1 MPILYICLL
10 NIHHNFQTK
19 LNLLL
24 LDKKIDILN
33 TAKDCFTN
41 QSNAIAAL
49 QDQLNED
56 FVKVIDLIFKSNSR
70 LVITGIGKSA
80 LIGMKITAT
89 LNSTGTRS
97 IFMHAADAI
106 HGDLGMVAKEDIV
119 VFISKSGNTPE
130 IKALVPLVKAMG
142 NNIIGMT
149 GNPSSFLAKESNYVL
164 SVAIQKEA
172 CPNNLAPT
180 TSTTAQL
187 VMGDAIAIGLLEMR
201 GTDKNNSA
209 PFHPGGPLGKAL
221 YLKVNALVD
230 PKNIPAV
237 QPNSSLSDVIIEI
250 GEKLVGAT
258 AVLENEKVCGIIT
271 DGDIR
276 RVLEKTSDLSSIRA
290 KDIMNPNPKM
300 IEADILASEALNTM
314 QKNNISQLLVMK
326 NDEFIGIVHL
336 HNILNEGI
344 S

>member
-1 MPILYICLL
+1 M
-10 NIHHNFQTK
+10 N
-19 LNLLL
+19 
-24 LDKKIDILN
+24 KKIDILK
-33 TAKDCFTN
+33 TAKGCFTN
-41 QSNAIAAL
+41 QSNAIAL
-49 QDQLNED
+49 LKDQLNKD
-56 FVKVIDLIFKSNSR
+56 FVNVIELIFKSNSR

-106 HGDLGMVAKEDIV
+106 HGDLGTVAKEDIV
-119 VFISKSGNTPE
+119 LFISKSGDTPE
-130 IKALVPLVKAMG
+130 IKAVVPLVKTMG

-149 GNPSSFLAKESNYVL
+149 GNPSSYLAQESNYVL

-187 VMGDAIAIGLLEMR
+187 VMGDAIAICLLEMH
-201 GTDKNNSA
+201 GFDKNNFA
-209 PFHPGGPLGKAL
+209 QFHPGGSLGKAL
-221 YLKVNALVD
+221 YLKVKTLVD
-230 PKNIPAV
+230 RKKIPAV
-237 QPNSSLSDVIIEI
+237 RPNSSLSDVIIEI

>member
-1 MPILYICLL
+1 MYICLL
-10 NIHHNFQTK
+10 NIRYNFQTK

-49 QDQLNED
+49 QDQLNKD
-56 FVKVIDLIFKSNSR
+56 FVKVIDLIFKSKSR

-97 IFMHAADAI
+97 IFMHAADAL

-119 VFISKSGNTPE
+119 LFISNSGNTPE
-130 IKALVPLVKAMG
+130 IKALVPLVKSMG
-142 NNIIGMT
+142 NIIIGMT
-149 GNPSSFLAKESNYVL
+149 GNPYSFLTQESNYIL

-172 CPNNLAPT
+172 CPNNLAPM

-187 VMGDAIAIGLLEMR
+187 VMGDAIAICLLEIR
-201 GTDKNNSA
+201 GFDKNNFA
-209 PFHPGGPLGKAL
+209 QFHPGGSLGKAL
-221 YLKVNALVD
+221 YLKVETLVD
-230 PKNIPAV
+230 RKNIPAV
-237 QPNSSLSDVIIEI
+237 QPNSSLSGVIIEI

-258 AVLENEKVCGIIT
+258 AVIEYEKVCGIIT

-290 KDIMNPNPKM
+290 KDIMNPNPKI
-300 IEADILASEALNTM
+300 IEANILASEALNTM

-326 NDEFIGIVHL
+326 NDKFIGIVHL

>member
-1 MPILYICLL
+1 M
-10 NIHHNFQTK
+10 N
-19 LNLLL
+19 
-24 LDKKIDILN
+24 KKIDILK
-33 TAKDCFTN
+33 TAKGCFTN
-41 QSNAIAAL
+41 QSNAIAVL
-49 QDQLNED
+49 KDQLNKD
-56 FVKVIDLIFKSNSR
+56 FVNVIELIFKSNSR

-106 HGDLGMVAKEDIV
+106 HGDLGTVAKEDIV
-119 VFISKSGNTPE
+119 LFISKSGDTPE
-130 IKALVPLVKAMG
+130 IKAVVPLVKTMG

-149 GNPSSFLAKESNYVL
+149 GNPSSYLAQESNYVL

-187 VMGDAIAIGLLEMR
+187 VMGDAIAICLLEMR
-201 GTDKNNSA
+201 GFDKNNFA
-209 PFHPGGPLGKAL
+209 QFHPGGSLGKAL
-221 YLKVNALVD
+221 YLKVKTLVGR
-230 PKNIPAV
+230 KNIPAV
-237 QPNSSLSDVIIEI
+237 RPNSSLSDVIIEI

>member
-1 MPILYICLL
+1 M
-10 NIHHNFQTK
+10 N
-19 LNLLL
+19 
-24 LDKKIDILN
+24 KKIDILK
-33 TAKDCFTN
+33 TAKGCFTN
-41 QSNAIAAL
+41 QSNAIAVL
-49 QDQLNED
+49 KDQLNKD
-56 FVKVIDLIFKSNSR
+56 FVNVIELIFKSNSR

-119 VFISKSGNTPE
+119 LFISKSGDTPE
-130 IKALVPLVKAMG
+130 IKALVPLVKTMG

-149 GNPSSFLAKESNYVL
+149 GNPSSYLAQESNYVL

-187 VMGDAIAIGLLEMR
+187 VMGDAIAICLLEMR
-201 GTDKNNSA
+201 GFDKNNFA
-209 PFHPGGPLGKAL
+209 QFHPGGSLGKAL
-221 YLKVNALVD
+221 YLKVKALID
-230 PKNIPAV
+230 RKKIPV
-237 QPNSSLSDVIIEI
+237 VLPNSSLSDVIIEI

-258 AVLENEKVCGIIT
+258 AVIENEKVCGIIT

-300 IEADILASEALNTM
+300 IEADILATEALNTM
-314 QKNNISQLLVMK
+314 QKNNISQLLVIK
-326 NDEFIGIVHL
+326 NDKFIGIVHL

>member
-1 MPILYICLL
+1 M
-10 NIHHNFQTK
+10 N
-19 LNLLL
+19 
-24 LDKKIDILN
+24 KKIDILK
-33 TAKDCFTN
+33 TAKGCFTN
-41 QSNAIAAL
+41 QSNAIAVL
-49 QDQLNED
+49 KDQLNED
-56 FVKVIDLIFKSNSR
+56 FVNVIELIFKSNSR

-106 HGDLGMVAKEDIV
+106 HGDLGTVAKEDIV
-119 VFISKSGNTPE
+119 LFISKSGDTPE
-130 IKALVPLVKAMG
+130 IKALVPLVKTMG

-149 GNPSSFLAKESNYVL
+149 GNPSSYLAQESNYVL

-187 VMGDAIAIGLLEMR
+187 VMGDAIAICLLEMR
-201 GTDKNNSA
+201 GFDKNNFA
-209 PFHPGGPLGKAL
+209 QFHPGGSLGKAL
-221 YLKVNALVD
+221 YLKVKTLVD
-230 PKNIPAV
+230 RKNIPAV
-237 QPNSSLSDVIIEI
+237 RPNSSLSDVIIEI

-336 HNILNEGI
+336 HHILNEGI

>member
-1 MPILYICLL
+1 M
-10 NIHHNFQTK
+10 N
-19 LNLLL
+19 
-24 LDKKIDILN
+24 KKIYILK

-41 QSNAIAAL
+41 QSNAIAVL
-49 QDQLNED
+49 KDQLNED
-56 FVKVIDLIFKSNSR
+56 FVNVIELIFKSNSR

-106 HGDLGMVAKEDIV
+106 HGDLGTVAKEDIV
-119 VFISKSGNTPE
+119 MFISKSGDTPE
-130 IKALVPLVKAMG
+130 IKALVPLIKAMG

-149 GNPSSFLAKESNYVL
+149 GNLSSYLAQESNYVL

-187 VMGDAIAIGLLEMR
+187 VMGDAIAICLLEMR
-201 GTDKNNSA
+201 GFDKNNFA
-209 PFHPGGPLGKAL
+209 QFHPGGSLGKAL
-221 YLKVNALVD
+221 YLKVKTLVD
-230 PKNIPAV
+230 RKNIPAV

>member
-1 MPILYICLL
+1 M
-10 NIHHNFQTK
+10 N
-19 LNLLL
+19 
-24 LDKKIDILN
+24 KKIDILK
-33 TAKDCFTN
+33 TAKGCFTN
-41 QSNAIAAL
+41 QSNAIAVL
-49 QDQLNED
+49 KDQLNKD
-56 FVKVIDLIFKSNSR
+56 FVNVIELIFKSNSR

-106 HGDLGMVAKEDIV
+106 HGDLGTVAKEDIV
-119 VFISKSGNTPE
+119 LFISKSGDTPE
-130 IKALVPLVKAMG
+130 IKAVVPLVKTMG

-149 GNPSSFLAKESNYVL
+149 GNPSSYLAQESNYVL

-187 VMGDAIAIGLLEMR
+187 VMGDAIAICLLEMR
-201 GTDKNNSA
+201 GFDKNNFA
-209 PFHPGGPLGKAL
+209 QFHPGGSLGKAL
-221 YLKVNALVD
+221 YLKVKTLVD
-230 PKNIPAV
+230 RKKIPAV
-237 QPNSSLSDVIIEI
+237 RPNSSLSDVIIEI

-300 IEADILASEALNTM
+300 IEADILATEALNTM

>member
-1 MPILYICLL
+1 M
-10 NIHHNFQTK
+10 N
-19 LNLLL
+19 
-24 LDKKIDILN
+24 KKIYILK

-41 QSNAIAAL
+41 QSNAIAVL
-49 QDQLNED
+49 KDQLNED
-56 FVKVIDLIFKSNSR
+56 FVNVIELIFKSNSR

-106 HGDLGMVAKEDIV
+106 HGDLGTVAKEDIV
-119 VFISKSGNTPE
+119 MFISKSGDTPE
-130 IKALVPLVKAMG
+130 IKALVPLIKAMG

-149 GNPSSFLAKESNYVL
+149 GNLSSYLAQESNYVL

-187 VMGDAIAIGLLEMR
+187 VMGDAIAICLLEMR
-201 GTDKNNSA
+201 GFDKNNFA
-209 PFHPGGPLGKAL
+209 QFHPGGSLGKAL
-221 YLKVNALVD
+221 YLKVKTLVGR
-230 PKNIPAV
+230 KNIPAV
-237 QPNSSLSDVIIEI
+237 RPNSSLSDVIIEI

>member
-1 MPILYICLL
+1 MYICLL
-10 NIHHNFQTK
+10 NIRHNFQTK

-24 LDKKIDILN
+24 LDNKIDILN

-56 FVKVIDLIFKSNSR
+56 FVKVIDLILKSNSR

-89 LNSTGTRS
+89 LNSTGTQS

-119 VFISKSGNTPE
+119 LFISKSGNTPE
-130 IKALVPLVKAMG
+130 IKALVPLVKSMG
-142 NNIIGMT
+142 NYIIGMT
-149 GNPSSFLAKESNYVL
+149 GNPSSFLAQESNYVL

-187 VMGDAIAIGLLEMR
+187 VMGDAIAICLLEMR
-201 GTDKNNSA
+201 GFDKNNFA
-209 PFHPGGPLGKAL
+209 QFHPGGSLGKAL
-221 YLKVNALVD
+221 YLKV
-230 PKNIPAV
+230 K
-237 QPNSSLSDVIIEI
+237 
-250 GEKLVGAT
+250 
-258 AVLENEKVCGIIT
+258 
-271 DGDIR
+271 
-276 RVLEKTSDLSSIRA
+276 A
-290 KDIMNPNPKM
+290 K
-300 IEADILASEALNTM
+300 S
-314 QKNNISQLLVMK
+314 
-326 NDEFIGIVHL
+326 
-336 HNILNEGI
+336 
-344 S
+344 

>member
-1 MPILYICLL
+1 M
-10 NIHHNFQTK
+10 N
-19 LNLLL
+19 
-24 LDKKIDILN
+24 KKIDILN

-49 QDQLNED
+49 KDQLNED
-56 FVKVIDLIFKSNSR
+56 LVKVIDLIFKSNSR

-106 HGDLGMVAKEDIV
+106 HGDLGTVAKEDIV
-119 VFISKSGNTPE
+119 LFISKSGDTPE
-130 IKALVPLVKAMG
+130 IKALVPLVKTMG

-149 GNPSSFLAKESNYVL
+149 GNPSSYLAQESNYVL

-187 VMGDAIAIGLLEMR
+187 VMGDAIAICLLEMR
-201 GTDKNNSA
+201 GFDKNNFA
-209 PFHPGGPLGKAL
+209 QFHPGGSLGKAL
-221 YLKVNALVD
+221 YLKVKTLVD
-230 PKNIPAV
+230 RKNIPAV
-237 QPNSSLSDVIIEI
+237 RPNSSLSDVIIEI

-276 RVLEKTSDLSSIRA
+276 RVLKKTSDLSSIRA

-300 IEADILASEALNTM
+300 IEADILASKALNTM

>member
-1 MPILYICLL
+1 M
-10 NIHHNFQTK
+10 
-19 LNLLL
+19 
-24 LDKKIDILN
+24 
-33 TAKDCFTN
+33 
-41 QSNAIAAL
+41 
-49 QDQLNED
+49 
-56 FVKVIDLIFKSNSR
+56 
-70 LVITGIGKSA
+70 
-80 LIGMKITAT
+80 
-89 LNSTGTRS
+89 
-97 IFMHAADAI
+97 
-106 HGDLGMVAKEDIV
+106 
-119 VFISKSGNTPE
+119 
-130 IKALVPLVKAMG
+130 
-142 NNIIGMT
+142 
-149 GNPSSFLAKESNYVL
+149 L

-187 VMGDAIAIGLLEMR
+187 VMGDAIAICLLEMR
-201 GTDKNNSA
+201 GFDKNNFA
-209 PFHPGGPLGKAL
+209 QFHPGGSLGKAL
-221 YLKVNALVD
+221 YLKVKTLVD
-230 PKNIPAV
+230 RKNIPAV

-290 KDIMNPNPKM
+290 KDIMNPTPKM
-300 IEADILASEALNTM
+300 IKADILASEALNIM
-314 QKNNISQLLVMK
+314 QKNNISQLLVINK

>member
-1 MPILYICLL
+1 M
-10 NIHHNFQTK
+10 N
-19 LNLLL
+19 
-24 LDKKIDILN
+24 KKIDILK
-33 TAKDCFTN
+33 TAKGCFTN
-41 QSNAIAAL
+41 QSNAIAL
-49 QDQLNED
+49 LKDQLNKD
-56 FVKVIDLIFKSNSR
+56 FVNVIELIFKSNSR

-106 HGDLGMVAKEDIV
+106 HGDLGTVAKEDIV
-119 VFISKSGNTPE
+119 LFISKSGDTPE
-130 IKALVPLVKAMG
+130 IKAVVPLVKTMG

-149 GNPSSFLAKESNYVL
+149 GNPSSYLAQESKYVL

-187 VMGDAIAIGLLEMR
+187 VMGDAIAICLLEMR
-201 GTDKNNSA
+201 GFDKNNFA
-209 PFHPGGPLGKAL
+209 QFHPGGSLGKAL
-221 YLKVNALVD
+221 YLKVKTLVD
-230 PKNIPAV
+230 RKKIPAV
-237 QPNSSLSDVIIEI
+237 RPNSSLSDVIIEI

>member
-1 MPILYICLL
+1 MYICLL
-10 NIHHNFQTK
+10 NIRYNFQTK

-49 QDQLNED
+49 QDQLNKD
-56 FVKVIDLIFKSNSR
+56 FVKVIDLIFKSKSR

-97 IFMHAADAI
+97 IFMHAADAL

-119 VFISKSGNTPE
+119 LFISNSGNTPE
-130 IKALVPLVKAMG
+130 IKALVPLVKSMG
-142 NNIIGMT
+142 NIIIGMT
-149 GNPSSFLAKESNYVL
+149 GNPYSFLTQESNYIL

-172 CPNNLAPT
+172 CPNNLAPM

-187 VMGDAIAIGLLEMR
+187 VMGDAIAICLLEIR
-201 GTDKNNSA
+201 GFDKNNFA
-209 PFHPGGPLGKAL
+209 QFHPGGSLGKAL
-221 YLKVNALVD
+221 YLKVETLVD
-230 PKNIPAV
+230 RKNIPAV
-237 QPNSSLSDVIIEI
+237 QPNSSLSGVIIEI

-290 KDIMNPNPKM
+290 KDIMNPNPKI
-300 IEADILASEALNTM
+300 IEANILASEALNTM

-326 NDEFIGIVHL
+326 NDKFIGIVHL

>member
-1 MPILYICLL
+1 M
-10 NIHHNFQTK
+10 N
-19 LNLLL
+19 
-24 LDKKIDILN
+24 KKIDILK
-33 TAKDCFTN
+33 TAKGCFTN
-41 QSNAIAAL
+41 QSNAIAVL
-49 QDQLNED
+49 KDQLNKD
-56 FVKVIDLIFKSNSR
+56 FVNVIELIFKSNSR

-106 HGDLGMVAKEDIV
+106 HGDLGTVAKEDIV
-119 VFISKSGNTPE
+119 LFISKSGDTPE
-130 IKALVPLVKAMG
+130 IKAVVPLVKTMG

-149 GNPSSFLAKESNYVL
+149 GNPSSYLAQESNYVL

-187 VMGDAIAIGLLEMR
+187 VMGDAIAICLLEMR
-201 GTDKNNSA
+201 GFDKNNFA
-209 PFHPGGPLGKAL
+209 QFHPGGSLGKAL
-221 YLKVNALVD
+221 YLKVKTLVD
-230 PKNIPAV
+230 RKNIPAV
-237 QPNSSLSDVIIEI
+237 RPNSSLSDVIIEI

>member
-1 MPILYICLL
+1 M
-10 NIHHNFQTK
+10 N
-19 LNLLL
+19 
-24 LDKKIDILN
+24 KKIDILK
-33 TAKDCFTN
+33 TAKGCFTN
-41 QSNAIAAL
+41 QSNAIAVL
-49 QDQLNED
+49 KDQLNKD
-56 FVKVIDLIFKSNSR
+56 FVNVIELIFKSNSR

-106 HGDLGMVAKEDIV
+106 HGDLGTVAKEDIV
-119 VFISKSGNTPE
+119 LFISKSGDTPE
-130 IKALVPLVKAMG
+130 IKALVPLVKTMG

-149 GNPSSFLAKESNYVL
+149 GNPSSYLAQESNYVL

-187 VMGDAIAIGLLEMR
+187 VMGDAIAICLLEMR
-201 GTDKNNSA
+201 GFDKNNFA
-209 PFHPGGPLGKAL
+209 QFHPGGSLGKAL
-221 YLKVNALVD
+221 YLKVKTLVD
-230 PKNIPAV
+230 RKNIPAV
-237 QPNSSLSDVIIEI
+237 RPNSSLSDVIIEI

-290 KDIMNPNPKM
+290 KDIMNPTPKM
-300 IEADILASEALNTM
+300 IKADILASEALNTM

>member
-1 MPILYICLL
+1 M
-10 NIHHNFQTK
+10 N
-19 LNLLL
+19 
-24 LDKKIDILN
+24 KKIDILK
-33 TAKDCFTN
+33 TAKGCFTN
-41 QSNAIAAL
+41 QSNAIAVL
-49 QDQLNED
+49 KDQLNED
-56 FVKVIDLIFKSNSR
+56 FVNVIELIFKSNSR

-97 IFMHAADAI
+97 IFMHAGDAI
-106 HGDLGMVAKEDIV
+106 HGDLGTVAKEDIV
-119 VFISKSGNTPE
+119 LFISKSGDTPE
-130 IKALVPLVKAMG
+130 IKAVVPLVKTMG

-149 GNPSSFLAKESNYVL
+149 GNPSSYLAQESNYVL

-187 VMGDAIAIGLLEMR
+187 VMGDAIAICLLEMR
-201 GTDKNNSA
+201 GFDKNNFA
-209 PFHPGGPLGKAL
+209 QFHPGGSLGKAL
-221 YLKVNALVD
+221 YLKVKTLVD
-230 PKNIPAV
+230 RKNIPAV
-237 QPNSSLSDVIIEI
+237 RPNSSLSDVIIEI

-300 IEADILASEALNTM
+300 IEADILATEALNTM

>member
-1 MPILYICLL
+1 M
-10 NIHHNFQTK
+10 N
-19 LNLLL
+19 
-24 LDKKIDILN
+24 KKIDILK
-33 TAKDCFTN
+33 TAKGCFTN
-41 QSNAIAAL
+41 QSNAIAVL
-49 QDQLNED
+49 KDQLNKD
-56 FVKVIDLIFKSNSR
+56 FVNVIELIFKSNSR

-106 HGDLGMVAKEDIV
+106 HGDLGTVAKEDIV
-119 VFISKSGNTPE
+119 LFISKSGDTPE
-130 IKALVPLVKAMG
+130 IKALVPLVKTMG

-149 GNPSSFLAKESNYVL
+149 GNPSSYLAQESNYVL

-187 VMGDAIAIGLLEMR
+187 VMGDAIAICLLEMR
-201 GTDKNNSA
+201 GFDKNNFA
-209 PFHPGGPLGKAL
+209 LFHPGGSLGKAL
-221 YLKVNALVD
+221 YLKVKTLVD
-230 PKNIPAV
+230 RKKIPAV
-237 QPNSSLSDVIIEI
+237 RPNSSLSDVIIEI

-300 IEADILASEALNTM
+300 IETDILASEALNTM

>member
-1 MPILYICLL
+1 M
-10 NIHHNFQTK
+10 
-19 LNLLL
+19 
-24 LDKKIDILN
+24 
-33 TAKDCFTN
+33 
-41 QSNAIAAL
+41 
-49 QDQLNED
+49 
-56 FVKVIDLIFKSNSR
+56 
-70 LVITGIGKSA
+70 ITGIGKSA

-106 HGDLGMVAKEDIV
+106 HGDLGTVAKEDIV
-119 VFISKSGNTPE
+119 LFISKSGDTPE
-130 IKALVPLVKAMG
+130 IKAVVPLVKTMG

-149 GNPSSFLAKESNYVL
+149 GNPSSYLAQESNYVL

-187 VMGDAIAIGLLEMR
+187 VMGDAIAICLLEMR
-201 GTDKNNSA
+201 GFDKNNFA
-209 PFHPGGPLGKAL
+209 QFHPGGSLGKAL
-221 YLKVNALVD
+221 YLKVKTLVD
-230 PKNIPAV
+230 SKNIPAV
-237 QPNSSLSDVIIEI
+237 RPNSSLSDVIIEI

-300 IEADILASEALNTM
+300 IEADILATEALNTM

>member
-1 MPILYICLL
+1 LYICLL
-10 NIHHNFQTK
+10 NIRYNFQTK

-49 QDQLNED
+49 QDQLNKD
-56 FVKVIDLIFKSNSR
+56 FVKVIDLIFKSKSR

-97 IFMHAADAI
+97 IFMHAADAL

-119 VFISKSGNTPE
+119 LFISNSGNTPE
-130 IKALVPLVKAMG
+130 IKALVPLVKSMG
-142 NNIIGMT
+142 NIIIGMT
-149 GNPSSFLAKESNYVL
+149 GNPYSFLTQESNYIL

-172 CPNNLAPT
+172 CPNNLAPM

-187 VMGDAIAIGLLEMR
+187 VMGDAIAICLLEIR
-201 GTDKNNSA
+201 GFDKNNFA
-209 PFHPGGPLGKAL
+209 QFHPGGSLGKAL
-221 YLKVNALVD
+221 YLKVETLVD
-230 PKNIPAV
+230 RKNIPAV
-237 QPNSSLSDVIIEI
+237 QPNSSLSGVIIEI

-290 KDIMNPNPKM
+290 KDIMNPNPKI
-300 IEADILASEALNTM
+300 IEANILASEALNTM

-326 NDEFIGIVHL
+326 NDKFIGIVHL

>member
-1 MPILYICLL
+1 M
-10 NIHHNFQTK
+10 N
-19 LNLLL
+19 
-24 LDKKIDILN
+24 KKIDILK
-33 TAKDCFTN
+33 TAKGCFTN
-41 QSNAIAAL
+41 QSNAIAVL
-49 QDQLNED
+49 KDQLNED
-56 FVKVIDLIFKSNSR
+56 FVNVIELIFKSNSR

-106 HGDLGMVAKEDIV
+106 HGDLGTVAKEDIV
-119 VFISKSGNTPE
+119 LFISKSGDTPE
-130 IKALVPLVKAMG
+130 IKALVPLVKTMG

-149 GNPSSFLAKESNYVL
+149 GNPSSFLAQESNYVL

-187 VMGDAIAIGLLEMR
+187 VMGDAIAICLLEMR
-201 GTDKNNSA
+201 GFDKNNFA
-209 PFHPGGPLGKAL
+209 QFHPGGSLGKAL
-221 YLKVNALVD
+221 YLKVKTLVD
-230 PKNIPAV
+230 RKNIPAV
-237 QPNSSLSDVIIEI
+237 RPNSSLSDVIIEI

-300 IEADILASEALNTM
+300 IEADILASKALNTM

>member
-1 MPILYICLL
+1 M
-10 NIHHNFQTK
+10 N
-19 LNLLL
+19 
-24 LDKKIDILN
+24 KKIDILN
-33 TAKDCFTN
+33 TAKGCFTN
-41 QSNAIAAL
+41 QSNAIAVL
-49 QDQLNED
+49 KDQLNED
-56 FVKVIDLIFKSNSR
+56 FVNVIELIFKSNSR

-106 HGDLGMVAKEDIV
+106 HGDLGTVAKEDIV
-119 VFISKSGNTPE
+119 LFISKSGDTPE
-130 IKALVPLVKAMG
+130 IKALVPLVKTMG

-149 GNPSSFLAKESNYVL
+149 GNPSSYLAQESNYVL

-187 VMGDAIAIGLLEMR
+187 VMGDAIAICLLEMR
-201 GTDKNNSA
+201 GFDKNNFA
-209 PFHPGGPLGKAL
+209 QFHPGGSLGKAL
-221 YLKVNALVD
+221 YLKVKTLVNR
-230 PKNIPAV
+230 KNIPAV

-300 IEADILASEALNTM
+300 IETDILASEALNTM